1 MAYSERSIRT
11 DRGPSSNKSRDQEP
25 HHERPKRYQNNHRE
39 KQHGGRDT
47 PRDQLHRNRE
57 SHRPD
62 SADRRDRKPHPSNG
76 RPPSQGPPRSQ
87 QSRPPAVHSE
97 SHIRSPV
104 STSQSY
110 GIPSRNMPLEK
121 LSFSEKC
128 SNLCSRRDNYIIVG
142 EAELLFGI
150 LQFVEILVNILVLI
164 CVVAS
169 FAVTSGFTSSSG
181 AGMGSLTM
189 DSMISPFEGTEFQK
203 ARELD
208 MQYSQLRA
216 PGVYSGVSFSLA
228 VGAITLGFLILG
240 AKPFHHL
247 SIRIL
252 MAELVF
258 EVLACVGYIVA
269 VALYLHFIT
278 VVNATDLCKKRAQLY
293 AGRGYTWMNCEVQGG
308 DAAVAIFGLVAAC
321 LYLPSAVLCGLTIK
335 SVREYRRNLPPE
347 DYITSS
353 FKERDYKMYK
363 NQEDAAELTLV

>member
-1 MAYSERSIRT
+1 MAYSERNIRT
-11 DRGPSSNKSRDQEP
+11 DRGPPSSKSREQENQ
-25 HHERPKRYQNNHRE
+25 HERPKRYQNWE
-39 KQHGGRDT
+39 EQHGGRDNS
-47 PRDQLHRNRE
+47 RDQLHRSRE
-57 SHRPD
+57 SHRSD
-62 SADRRDRKPHPSNG
+62 SEDKRARKPQPSNG

-97 SHIRSPV
+97 PHLRSPV
-104 STSQSY
+104 SASQSY
-110 GIPSRNMPLEK
+110 GVPSRNMPLKK

-128 SNLCSRRDNYIIVG
+128 SNLCSRR
-142 EAELLFGI
+142 GI

-169 FAVTSGFTSSSG
+169 FAVTSGFTSSG
-181 AGMGSLTM
+181 GVGMGSLTM
-189 DSMISPFEGTEFQK
+189 DAMISPFEGTEFQQ

-216 PGVYSGVSFSLA
+216 PGVYGGVSFSLA
-228 VGAITLGFLILG
+228 IGAVTLGFLILG
-240 AKPFHHL
+240 ARPFHHL

-252 MAELVF
+252 LAELVF

-293 AGRGYTWMNCEVQGG
+293 AGRGYNWMNCEVQGG

-347 DYITSS
+347 DYIASS
-353 FKERDYKMYK
+353 FKERDYNMYK
-363 NQEDAAELTLV
+363 IQEDAAEITLV

>member
-128 SNLCSRRDNYIIVG
+128 SNLCSRR
-142 EAELLFGI
+142 GI